1 MKKTLS
7 LVLALA
13 LILGVATACSQ
24 NPKTEEPESSSMSI
38 EALTEAK
45 KQTLINDFVNDA
57 QVSLDISS
65 VSDLV
70 DGKISDTC
78 QEMEYPEKYDLR
90 NVDTDGDGIGE
101 NYVTSVKFQNPFG
114 TCWAFAAIS
123 AAEISILYDRCQQA
137 YTVDASGNMVDSL
150 DLSEHHL
157 AWFTYTPV
165 PEGESQ
171 AGEGLYTQVD
181 GADEHPT
188 YRMSSGSTQ
197 FAASTVF
204 ASGIGPVEEPEFSS
218 ATDPLSQLNYHGKN
232 YDITV
237 QKERNR
243 SFYSKDDDWSIDE
256 SLRYKQDYMLEDTY
270 FLASPIGCTETGA
283 YDPDYADLVGKSYK
297 EQLIQGR
304 AVSISYCA
312 DNYSPDREGASP
324 RFINTNTWAHYTY
337 DDSNSNHAV
346 TIVGWD
352 DTYSKDNFLS
362 EVPELDADKKI
373 IYNED
378 GTVKTKTVEQPPRDG
393 AWIVKNSWG
402 SLDSVG
408 QGINHNNWGYE
419 GTGYFYLSYYD
430 KSIRTAQCFDFDVDN
445 NDANGNGINGI
456 EQLDFMPVE
465 EPHYMLMSEPVSE
478 INVFKAKEDET
489 IYAVSCITTL
499 CDEDV
504 TCNIYL
510 VDGDVPSKE
519 NMTLV
524 ASFTESFPFSGLH
537 VTSLIDEI
545 TLKKGQTFAVETI
558 NKLDGMHYLSVGSE
572 YNQKAY
578 DAGLCND
585 GYAAVGVVNKNESY
599 VRFLEDDILIDLYEI
614 KTTVEKDYE
623 PSSFFT
629 YDNFPMKAYV
639 YYGG

>member
-1 MKKTLS
+1 MKKALS
-7 LVLALA
+7 LFLALA
-13 LILGVATACSQ
+13 LILSVATACSQ
-24 NPKTEEPESSSMSI
+24 NPKSEEPESSVMSR
-38 EALTEAK
+38 EALTEMK
-45 KQTLINDFVNDA
+45 KQALIEDFVNDA
-57 QVSLDISS
+57 QISLDLASTS
-65 VSDLV
+65 YMVA
-70 DGKISDTC
+70 GKISDTC
-78 QEMEYPEKYDLR
+78 QETEFPEKFDLR
-90 NVDTDGDGIGE
+90 NVDTDGDGVGE

-123 AAEISILYDRCQQA
+123 AAEISILYDKGQQSS
-137 YTVDASGNMVDSL
+137 TVDASGKQVDSL

-165 PEGESQ
+165 PEGEAQ

-181 GADEHPT
+181 EADKYPT
-188 YRMSSGSTQ
+188 YRMTSGSTQ

-204 ASGIGPVEEPEFSS
+204 ASGIGPVIEPEFNS
-218 ATDPLSQLNYHGKN
+218 ATAPLSQLNYHGKN
-232 YDITV
+232 LDVTV
-237 QKERNR
+237 QEERHR

-256 SLRYKQDYMLEDTY
+256 DLRYKQDYMLEDTY
-270 FLASPIGCTETGA
+270 FLSSPVSYVGSGTYDTEF
-283 YDPDYADLVGKSYK
+283 ADLVGKSYK
-297 EQLIQGR
+297 EQLMQGR

-312 DNYSPDREGASP
+312 DNYSPDKEDGAP

-337 DDSNSNHAV
+337 NDSHANHAV
-346 TIVGWD
+346 TIIGWD

-362 EVPELDADKKI
+362 EVPELDENKKI

-378 GTVKTKTVEQPPRDG
+378 GTMKMKSVEQPPLDG

-402 SLDSVG
+402 ALDSIG
-408 QGINHNNWGYE
+408 QGLNTSNWGYE

-430 KSIRTAQCFDFDVDN
+430 RSICTAQCFDFDVDN
-445 NDANGNGINGI
+445 NNANGNGINAI
-456 EQLDFMPVE
+456 EQLDFMPIE

-478 INVFKAKEDET
+478 INVFNAKEDET

-510 VDGDVPSKE
+510 VDGDVPSKG

-524 ASFTESFPFSGLH
+524 ASFKESFPFSGLH
-537 VTSLIDEI
+537 VTPLVNEV
-545 TLKKGQTFAVETI
+545 TLKKGQTFAIEVI
-558 NKLDGMHYLSVGSE
+558 NEFEGIPYLSVGSE

-599 VRFLEDDILIDLYEI
+599 VRFIDDDILIDLADI
-614 KTTVEKDYE
+614 KTIVEKDYE
-623 PSSFFT
+623 PTSFFT

-639 YYGG
+639 YYGE